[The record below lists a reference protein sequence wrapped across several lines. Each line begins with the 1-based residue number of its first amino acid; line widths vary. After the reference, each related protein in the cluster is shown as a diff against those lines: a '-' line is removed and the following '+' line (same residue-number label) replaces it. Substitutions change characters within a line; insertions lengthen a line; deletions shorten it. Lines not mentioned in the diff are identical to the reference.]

1 MLNIS
6 TQILHLHKR
15 FPLAISR
22 GVMTGSDN
30 LFIHVE
36 ENGISGVGEMAPGST
51 EGADTPKKGE
61 KMLADFCASEKS
73 SNSIQENYDNA
84 IEAGVAPCVVAA
96 LDMALWDLR
105 AKQAGLPL
113 YKLLGL
119 SRKVVPTSVT
129 VGINPPEVVR
139 ERIPLLL
146 DGTGVKALKIKL
158 GSPEGLDADQEMFS
172 AVLEMT
178 KNRSTIIRVDA
189 NGGWTVPEAKKMMQW
204 LADRGVEYIEQPLK
218 KGQEDDLIHLF
229 KDRPLPIYVDES
241 CRVSS
246 DIPNFADRVDGV
258 NLKLMKCGGIT
269 EALRIVSTARAFGLK
284 TMIGCMGES
293 SVSIAAGASIGSLF
307 DYIDL
312 DSHLNLDPD
321 PCNGAEMTDGRILP
335 SDNLGHGGSITN
347 A

>member
-6 TQILHLHKR
+6 TQIRHLHKR
-15 FPLAISR
+15 FPLKISR

-30 LFIHVE
+30 LFISIE
-36 ENGISGVGEMAPGST
+36 ENDITGVGEMAPGET
-51 EGADTPKKGE
+51 EGAKTADEGK
-61 KMLADFCASEKS
+61 KMLTDFCASEMS

-84 IEAGVAPCVVAA
+84 IGAGVAPCAVAA

-105 AKQAGLPL
+105 AKQASLPL

-119 SRKVVPTSVT
+119 SQKVVPTSVT
-129 VGINPPEVVR
+129 VGINPPEIVR
-139 ERIPLLL
+139 ERIPLIL
-146 DGTGVKALKIKL
+146 DGTGVKALKVKL
-158 GSPEGLDADQEMFS
+158 GSPEGLDADQAMFA

-178 KNRSTIIRVDA
+178 KHHSVALRVDA

-218 KGQEDDLIHLF
+218 RGEEEDLIHLF
-229 KDRPLPIYVDES
+229 KDRPLPIFVDES

-246 DIPNFADRVDGV
+246 NIPKFADRVDGV

-269 EALRIVSTARAFGLK
+269 EAFRIVSTARAFGLK

-293 SVSIAAGASIGSLF
+293 SISIAAGASIGSLF

-312 DSHLNLDPD
+312 DSHLNLEPD
-321 PCNGAEMTDGRILP
+321 PCSGAEMTDGKVVP
-335 SDNLGHGGSITN
+335 SNSLGHGGKL
-347 A
+347 

>member
-6 TQILHLHKR
+6 TQIIHLHKR

-36 ENGISGVGEMAPGST
+36 ENGVTGIGEMAPGST
-51 EGADTPKKGE
+51 EGAQTPQEGA
-61 KMLADFCASEKS
+61 KMLSDFCASEKS
-73 SNSIQENYDNA
+73 SNSIQETYDNA
-84 IEAGVAPCVVAA
+84 MGAGVAACAVAA

-119 SRKVVPTSVT
+119 SRNVVPTSVT

-146 DGTGVKALKIKL
+146 DGTGVKALKVKL
-158 GSPEGLDADQEMFS
+158 GSPDGLDADQAMFS

-178 KNRSTIIRVDA
+178 ENTSTVIRVDA

-218 KGQEDDLIHLF
+218 KGEEDGLIHLF

-246 DIPNFADRVDGV
+246 NIPNFADRVDGV

-321 PCNGAEMTDGRILP
+321 PCGGAEMTDGKILP
-335 SDNLGHGGSITN
+335 TNNPGHGGGILD

>member
-1 MLNIS
+1 
-6 TQILHLHKR
+6 
-15 FPLAISR
+15 
-22 GVMTGSDN
+22 
-30 LFIHVE
+30 
-36 ENGISGVGEMAPGST
+36 
-51 EGADTPKKGE
+51 
-61 KMLADFCASEKS
+61 MLADFCASEKS

-105 AKQAGLPL
+105 AKQARLPL

-119 SRKVVPTSVT
+119 SKKVVPTSVT

-172 AVLEMT
+172 AVIEMT

-189 NGGWTVPEAKKMMQW
+189 NGGWSVPDAKKMMQW

-229 KDRPLPIYVDES
+229 KNRPLPIYVDES

>member
-1 MLNIS
+1 
-6 TQILHLHKR
+6 
-15 FPLAISR
+15 
-22 GVMTGSDN
+22 
-30 LFIHVE
+30 
-36 ENGISGVGEMAPGST
+36 
-51 EGADTPKKGE
+51 
-61 KMLADFCASEKS
+61 
-73 SNSIQENYDNA
+73 
-84 IEAGVAPCVVAA
+84 VAPCVVAA

-105 AKQAGLPL
+105 AKQASLPL

-189 NGGWTVPEAKKMMQW
+189 NGGWSVPDAKKMMQW

>member
-1 MLNIS
+1 
-6 TQILHLHKR
+6 
-15 FPLAISR
+15 
-22 GVMTGSDN
+22 
-30 LFIHVE
+30 
-36 ENGISGVGEMAPGST
+36 
-51 EGADTPKKGE
+51 
-61 KMLADFCASEKS
+61 MLADFCASEKS

-105 AKQAGLPL
+105 AKQASLPL

-246 DIPNFADRVDGV
+246 DIPNFSDRVDGV

>member
-1 MLNIS
+1 MR
-6 TQILHLHKR
+6 KR
-15 FPLAISR
+15 
-22 GVMTGSDN
+22 
-30 LFIHVE
+30 
-36 ENGISGVGEMAPGST
+36 
-51 EGADTPKKGE
+51 
-61 KMLADFCASEKS
+61 KS

-105 AKQAGLPL
+105 AKQASLPL

-189 NGGWTVPEAKKMMQW
+189 NGGWSVPDAKKMMQW

-229 KDRPLPIYVDES
+229 KGRPLPIYVDES